1 MSTFSKEELYKNLYS
16 KAESAEESIIRLK
29 SVDREIGNLIE
40 ESTSTRILDIYRES
54 RELYTDEVMQNVSK
68 LAEEIESVA
77 TLTSTTSA
85 VAFEQ
90 FEKSY
95 NEHQQERII
104 QTCIFSQSV
113 DLCFVFDATGSMTKY
128 FQALKA
134 TIRKIVYD
142 MKKANP
148 NMEIRMSMVIYR
160 DPEDGEGHIQ
170 IHQFSDSL
178 TRFVKFLENVK
189 VEGGSDECEDVIEAL
204 NTASNL
210 KWENANRILILCG
223 DAPCHGIQY
232 HDGAGDNHPYGLGK
246 NSETILHRLI
256 KNNIEFKFL
265 KINKTTDKMIRVFNE
280 EASRSPVQGLLPSCR
295 NRQEYIAT
303 ARMDKNNIQ
312 KCMLESL
319 MTSITESL
327 SISQTNAES
336 LIPKTITGVSILL
349 RDKFS
354 PSLPVHFE
362 ETNGPVLDDDF
373 LSIDGVSPPL

>member
-16 KAESAEESIIRLK
+16 KAESTEESIVRLK
-29 SVDREIGNLIE
+29 SVDKEIGNLIE
-40 ESTSTRILDIYRES
+40 ESTSTHMLDIYRES

-85 VAFEQ
+85 VAFEE
-90 FEKSY
+90 FETSY
-95 NEHQQERII
+95 NEHQHQRIM

-128 FQALKA
+128 FKALKA
-134 TIRKIVYD
+134 NIRKIVYD
-142 MKKANP
+142 MKRANP

-178 TRFVKFLENVK
+178 KRFVKFLENVT
-189 VEGGSDECEDVIEAL
+189 VDGGSDECEDVIEAL

-256 KNNIEFKFL
+256 ENNIEFKFL

-373 LSIDGVSPPL
+373 LSIDGVSPP